1 MIELSEED
9 HATAKK
15 LAAKFEDGSADDV
28 VQPLFEALR
37 HEEGGPA
44 PFLGLRVSKNVALT
58 PNDSGLAQA
67 VWESSL
73 PIETRELFIRG
84 NEYLLFARPPVEKI
98 VHSRCLADH
107 LAKQMARKF
116 EKGCEGPIFTD
127 VRPGEE
133 CEGPIFVRPG
143 KEEASSLR
151 IRPDRTCKLNRTYLV
166 LDRAGSEER
175 ATFLRGKHPLEKRTI
190 GGENYILYGCREIT
204 LNQHPV
210 LARRSR
216 RRREK
221 GMKRVAEFLERVD
234 LSPEER
240 RKQTLHQVGD
250 QLGLGEGDVRERD
263 TND

>member
-1 MIELSEED
+1 MIELSQED

-28 VQPLFEALR
+28 VRPLFEALR
-37 HEEGGPA
+37 HEEGGWA

-98 VHSRCLADH
+98 VRNRCLADH
-107 LAKQMARKF
+107 LAKQMAGKF

-127 VRPGEE
+127 VRPGKGEDSYF
-133 CEGPIFVRPG
+133 GIKPG
-143 KEEASSLR
+143 
-151 IRPDRTCKLNRTYLV
+151 RTYLV
-166 LDRAGSEER
+166 LDRAGLEER
-175 ATFLRGKHPLEKRTI
+175 DTLERVAFARGKHPLEERTI
-190 GGENYILYGCREIT
+190 GGENYILYGCRVII
-204 LNQHPV
+204 LSRHPV

-216 RRREK
+216 RRRKK
-221 GMKRVAEFLERVD
+221 GMIRVAEFLERVD

-240 RKQTLHQVGD
+240 REQTLHQVGD